1 MRFRKASTKKEASQ
15 LFLIVTLLLL
25 NISTFVLLYV
35 ADQAFFYDDGF
46 DEFEIRYL
54 NKRKSSGID
63 QRGGKG
69 SEDPASIISREK
81 NDTLIIKL
89 NETSQFGKI
98 EHEQV
103 LSVDDKQGAALPDK
117 QENIPDVPSEQY
129 RYAHAEA
136 QSVDHQQHSF
146 HEMKKRDVP
155 SAIHETE
162 DENNNAPGGGTG
174 GEQVIGGNAR
184 EGENNPLI
192 QQSQKILQQKSMQ
205 QPQMKKKKADYY
217 YNVTAREILLKTK
230 RPKPGTSG
238 VGLVTTDG
246 QWGKINMTSSD
257 ERNVGVKI
265 LGFTDWK
272 YLNVAKVW
280 YKRLSQLGYTEH
292 FLAAHDESNNYRTV
306 PCFIENPQ
314 YDKPVKG
321 LWQQIMRSRLQVTK
335 ALLRGGASLL
345 ISDVDNVFS
354 RYVDLKGLLLE
365 GYDVYHA
372 YEMRYP
378 VQIFKEFGFVLC
390 SGFQLLR
397 SSSRTIRFLELVLA
411 RCRGKKCDD
420 QVTYNEVFFHD
431 LDIEWDYPNNYNF
444 ENNNQDGNSR
454 SFGPNHIGAL
464 RISSNNSENDGLLV
478 EGATGRSRVTNH
490 TIKIWDR
497 DFAWRLAGDL
507 PEKCPSL
514 NNWVGM
520 PTKIPAEVSGRGQK
534 IRKKIELFTIWD
546 EYCLNKTGDWLRRPS

>member
-46 DEFEIRYL
+46 DKFEIRYL

-69 SEDPASIISREK
+69 SEDPASMISREK
-81 NDTLIIKL
+81 NDTFIIKL

-103 LSVDDKQGAALPDK
+103 LSVDDEQVAALPDK
-117 QENIPDVPSEQY
+117 QENIPNVPSEQY

-136 QSVDHQQHSF
+136 QSVDHQQQSF
-146 HEMKKRDVP
+146 HEMKNRDVP

-292 FLAAHDESNNYRTV
+292 FLAAHDE
-306 PCFIENPQ
+306 
-314 YDKPVKG
+314 
-321 LWQQIMRSRLQVTK
+321 
-335 ALLRGGASLL
+335 
-345 ISDVDNVFS
+345 
-354 RYVDLKGLLLE
+354 
-365 GYDVYHA
+365 
-372 YEMRYP
+372 
-378 VQIFKEFGFVLC
+378 
-390 SGFQLLR
+390 
-397 SSSRTIRFLELVLA
+397 
-411 RCRGKKCDD
+411 
-420 QVTYNEVFFHD
+420 
-431 LDIEWDYPNNYNF
+431 
-444 ENNNQDGNSR
+444 
-454 SFGPNHIGAL
+454 
-464 RISSNNSENDGLLV
+464 
-478 EGATGRSRVTNH
+478 
-490 TIKIWDR
+490 
-497 DFAWRLAGDL
+497 
-507 PEKCPSL
+507 
-514 NNWVGM
+514 
-520 PTKIPAEVSGRGQK
+520 
-534 IRKKIELFTIWD
+534 
-546 EYCLNKTGDWLRRPS
+546 